1 MAVQQTLAQPAEAK
15 PKTNDKRAELAE
27 AAYRIIAAKGLDG
40 LSIRLLARAVG
51 ARSSGIVSHYFIDR
65 AEIIAAALEH
75 AATVMRRRPD
85 TRLHPV
91 EMFVSVLPIDDEA
104 IESWRFTLAVRAG
117 ALTDPSLVKFDN
129 AINDY
134 WHQYMPDLLK
144 AHGVIG
150 VDVDAH
156 DAVDFI
162 VAVVDGIA
170 LRATLA
176 PQDWPASRQ
185 RAHIEGAFHQIG
197 EAGSFQSPSVHN
209 T

>member
-1 MAVQQTLAQPAEAK
+1 MAGQQTAVKPVEDKIVDRRAQ
-15 PKTNDKRAELAE
+15 LAE

-40 LSIRLLARAVG
+40 LSIRILARAVG

-85 TRLHPV
+85 IRLHPI

-117 ALTDPSLVKFDN
+117 ALTDPELVKFEG
-129 AINDY
+129 AINEY
-134 WHQYMPDLLK
+134 WHQYMPDLFR
-144 AHGVIG
+144 AHGVLG
-150 VDVDAH
+150 ADVDAH

-176 PQDWPASRQ
+176 PDHWPAARQ
-185 RAHIEGAFHQIG
+185 RAHIERAFLQVQGTASI
-197 EAGSFQSPSVHN
+197 QNSPADN
-209 T
+209 L